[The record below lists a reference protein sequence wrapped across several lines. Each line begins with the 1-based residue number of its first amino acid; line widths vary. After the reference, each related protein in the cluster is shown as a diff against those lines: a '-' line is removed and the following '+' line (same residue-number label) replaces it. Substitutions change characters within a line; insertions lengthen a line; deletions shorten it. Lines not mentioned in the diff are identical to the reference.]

1 MSRKYKMK
9 MSVAA
14 DLEVL
19 QTSKEYRDPRS
30 HGEKG
35 VCRAHNSCRTTKKNK
50 KYGKML

>member
-14 DLEVL
+14 S
-19 QTSKEYRDPRS
+19 TSKEYRDPRS

-50 KYGKML
+50 KYGKTL